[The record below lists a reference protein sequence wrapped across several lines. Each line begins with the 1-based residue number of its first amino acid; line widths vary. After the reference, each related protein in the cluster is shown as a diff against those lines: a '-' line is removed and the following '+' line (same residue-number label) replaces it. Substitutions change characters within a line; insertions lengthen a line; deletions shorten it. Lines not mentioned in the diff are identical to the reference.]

1 MRLFIIMVE
10 LKSRNLHSEN
20 MALQGLSTVS
30 VAVTISVRPS
40 TSNLVRIPSS
50 SLCQVPSPRI
60 RIGSVRCKAVGENQ
74 QQVYNGVYGPWTV
87 EAEDVKEVPP
97 SPHSIY
103 VTLSS
108 VISVER
114 LGYNNIILFCKFIC
128 YLSHYFIIIMDH
140 ITIVLFFFYNS
151 TSFQC
156 FVDSSSNLETQMKII
171 DNFRIQLQAF

>member
-1 MRLFIIMVE
+1 MRLFIIIMVE

-40 TSNLVRIPSS
+40 TSKLVRIPSS

-97 SPHSIY
+97 SPHSFNLCSLVKLLAYCLPLFMISY
-103 VTLSS
+103 PVLVLKDQIGQ
-108 VISVER
+108 VIR
-114 LGYNNIILFCKFIC
+114 I
-128 YLSHYFIIIMDH
+128 
-140 ITIVLFFFYNS
+140 
-151 TSFQC
+151 SFC
-156 FVDSSSNLETQMKII
+156 FVNSFVT
-171 DNFRIQLQAF
+171 